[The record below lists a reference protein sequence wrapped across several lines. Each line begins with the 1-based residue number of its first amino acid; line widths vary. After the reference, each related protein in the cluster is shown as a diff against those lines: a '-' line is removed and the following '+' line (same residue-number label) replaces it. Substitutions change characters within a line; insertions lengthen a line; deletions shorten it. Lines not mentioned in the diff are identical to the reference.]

1 MRISDWSSDVCSSD
15 LSSALRKIGAVPVLG
30 LTAAKSSAPSSITRV
45 ARRRSLAPA
54 SSGSTGGA
62 SSATACRKNAQRA
75 DLTRRDGPPNPSAQN
90 LKLAWM
96 SGQKTFLFSK
106 SKKAQPRPVVA
117 LLRKN
122 GDAPL
127 SGANPDG

>member
-15 LSSALRKIGAVPVLG
+15 LSALRKIGAVPVLG

-75 DLTRRDGPPNPSAQN
+75 DLKRRDGPPNTSAQN

-96 SGQKTFLFSK
+96 SRSEEHTSELQSLMRISYDVFCLT
-106 SKKAQPRPVVA
+106 KK
-117 LLRKN
+117 KH
-122 GDAPL
+122 
-127 SGANPDG
+127 

>member
-1 MRISDWSSDVCSSD
+1 M
-15 LSSALRKIGAVPVLG
+15 
-30 LTAAKSSAPSSITRV
+30 TRV

-75 DLTRRDGPPNPSAQN
+75 DLKRRDGPPNTSAQN

-96 SGQKTFLFSK
+96 SGKKTFLFSK
-106 SKKAQPRPVVA
+106 SNKAPSRPGVA
-117 LLRKN
+117 MLRREE
-122 GDAPL
+122 
-127 SGANPDG
+127 ANTYELQELMRKREAGVCL